1 MGAADAGDGASE
13 DPRVPGGSPVAKRAL
28 VALFGAGFATFAQLY
43 APQGVLTELAHEF
56 RSDTGAV
63 SWVIGA
69 ATLGVAVG
77 VVPWARLS
85 DRIGRVAAM
94 RWSVLVALAIG
105 LLVPFMPSLPALV
118 AVRFF
123 EGLALAGL
131 PALAVT
137 ALAEIVTPV
146 ALGSAVGSYVAG
158 TTIGGLAGRVISG
171 LVGDAF
177 GWGWG
182 VAAVALCS
190 VAAAALFL
198 VLIPATRIP
207 PGPPIPLG
215 SAFLANL
222 RNPGVRV
229 LIAQAFLLMG
239 GFVAVYNVL
248 GFRLQEAPFGLSTA
262 QVSWLFLA
270 YVAGAIA
277 SRRVWSIVA
286 RVQRARG
293 RGDRLGRIESPV
305 RVQLGCIAGMLLGLG
320 LMLLPWLPAV
330 VVGLVLFTGAFFG
343 AHTIASGLIG
353 RRAEAG
359 RSLAPS
365 LYNLGYYIG
374 SALLGGICG
383 IAFSR
388 WGWVGAV
395 SLVASAALAAALL
408 ALAHERSGRRS
419 PR

>member
-1 MGAADAGDGASE
+1 MTAS
-13 DPRVPGGSPVAKRAL
+13 DPRVPGDSRVAKRAL

-77 VVPWARLS
+77 VVPWARIS

-94 RWSVLVALAIG
+94 RWSLLVALGIG
-105 LLVPFMPSLPALV
+105 LLVPFMPTLPALV
-118 AVRFF
+118 AVRFL

-137 ALAEIVTPV
+137 ALAEIVTPA
-146 ALGSAVGSYVAG
+146 ALGAAVGSYVAG

-190 VAAAALFL
+190 VASAALFL
-198 VLIPATRIP
+198 ALIPATRIP
-207 PGPPIPLG
+207 PGPPLPLG
-215 SAFLANL
+215 RAFLANL

-229 LIAQAFLLMG
+229 LIAQGFLLMG

-270 YVAGAIA
+270 YLAGAVA
-277 SRRVWSIVA
+277 SRQVWAVIA
-286 RVQRARG
+286 RAHRG
-293 RGDRLGRIESPV
+293 RSRGPLAGLESPV
-305 RVQLGCIAGMLLGLG
+305 RVQLGCIALMLLGLG

-330 VVGLVLFTGAFFG
+330 VLGLVLFTGAFFG

-353 RRAEAG
+353 RRADTG

-374 SALLGGICG
+374 SALLGGLG
-383 IAFSR
+383 GLVFAH
-388 WGWVGAV
+388 WGWGAAVALVAV
-395 SLVASAALAAALL
+395 SALTAAA
-408 ALAHERSGRRS
+408 AAVGHARSARR
-419 PR
+419 